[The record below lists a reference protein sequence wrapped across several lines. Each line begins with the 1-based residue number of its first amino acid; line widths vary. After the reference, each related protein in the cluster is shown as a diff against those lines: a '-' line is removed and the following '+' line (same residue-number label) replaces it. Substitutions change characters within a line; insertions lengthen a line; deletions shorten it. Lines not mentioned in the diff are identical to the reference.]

1 MVLPERIELSTSPLP
16 RECSTTEL
24 RQRPVRGPFLARMPA
39 NTRGPPRWQ
48 GRRVDRL
55 SADPI
60 CRAPLRWKPDLP
72 SQRIAL
78 AATDF
83 RCISRLTAT
92 RKSAIP
98 NHQLLERLPAL
109 SLHRGM
115 SEPPH
120 ITPKKSVERA
130 AREARLAKALR
141 ENLVRRKGQ
150 KRAQDGQAVTQSE
163 ETDLEREPPA

>member
-1 MVLPERIELSTSPLP
+1 VH
-16 RECSTTEL
+16 
-24 RQRPVRGPFLARMPA
+24 
-39 NTRGPPRWQ
+39 
-48 GRRVDRL
+48 
-55 SADPI
+55 PI
-60 CRAPLRWKPDLP
+60 AGSRTC

-78 AATDF
+78 PATDF
-83 RCISRLTAT
+83 RCIPRLTAT

-98 NHQLLERLPAL
+98 NHELLERLPAL

-115 SEPPH
+115 SEPPN

-150 KRAQDGQAVTQSE
+150 KRAQDRQAITQSN
-163 ETDLEREPPA
+163 ETDPEREPPA